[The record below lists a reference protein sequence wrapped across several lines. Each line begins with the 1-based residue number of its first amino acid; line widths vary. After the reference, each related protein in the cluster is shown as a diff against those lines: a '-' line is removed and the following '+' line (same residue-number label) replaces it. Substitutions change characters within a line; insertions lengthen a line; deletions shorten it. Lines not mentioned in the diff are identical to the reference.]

1 MNKYR
6 DKSDFE
12 INKAVAVA
20 IGAKPFPPERTEFK
34 QCEIPGLENA
44 IIVKIT
50 GAKTGLFDP
59 CNNPAD
65 AMPIIIENGIS
76 LIKEDDHY
84 IAASTD
90 VGVEGYIGSPELMLY
105 GLGWLSK
112 DKNLYRAAMEV
123 FLMMK
128 DAENES

>member
-1 MNKYR
+1 MNKY
-6 DKSDFE
+6 SDRPDYE
-12 INKAVAVA
+12 LNLAVARHL
-20 IGAKPFPPERTEFK
+20 GHKPS
-34 QCEIPGLENA
+34 LEHGV
-44 IIVKIT
+44 VKIKKELRH
-50 GAKTGLFDP
+50 GVVIYSDNFDP

-90 VGVEGYIGSPELMLY
+90 VGIEGYIGAHELMLY

-112 DKNLYRAAMEV
+112 DKNPCRAAMEV

-128 DAENES
+128 DVENEK